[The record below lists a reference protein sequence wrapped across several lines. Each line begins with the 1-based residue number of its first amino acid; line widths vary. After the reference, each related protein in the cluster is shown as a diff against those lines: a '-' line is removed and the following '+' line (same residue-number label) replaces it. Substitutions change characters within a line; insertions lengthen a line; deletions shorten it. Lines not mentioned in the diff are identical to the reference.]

1 MSNFTRSVDADPANL
16 VRSALMAFN
25 AAAWHELFALTDRDS
40 LEHCRADGTSPG
52 ACAQEASRKGPSV
65 LAYISAAEYEQRL
78 QAEQTRCPLNRGK
91 LGNRLRNRVIA

>member
-1 MSNFTRSVDADPANL
+1 MHPMVQVVGYDRGVAVTRGGAGA
-16 VRSALMAFN
+16 
-25 AAAWHELFALTDRDS
+25 
-40 LEHCRADGTSPG
+40 CRADGTSPG